1 MGLKSRYVVVVRVI
15 TDCTLGCQFCGFSR
29 DLRIPS
35 RSIDWTVLEKLGRSL
50 QRFQESSNRE
60 VLVAWLGGEPF
71 LWRDWRRAS
80 RFFKEQ
86 LGLGLAITTNGIAL
100 KSPAVREDVL
110 RWFSEITVSIDGFAE
125 SHDRL
130 RQRPGMF
137 AELGQVVRTLAAEA
151 RSNFER
157 DENSLCLRENVGT
170 RPSDFPVLR
179 VNTVL
184 TRDNIESFPKF
195 CREMAKWG
203 FNEITFNQLGGND
216 RPEFYPENRL
226 LPEQVRRLELVLP
239 SLQREMG
246 NFGVLLKGS
255 EAYLRRM
262 LASSEETKIP
272 VEDCGPGENFLFVDE
287 LGRLSPCSF
296 TSNDFTD
303 CRIESNSIDEL
314 ASKFMQRRD
323 TNRPNACADCLAT
336 HVSQKFDSPATSLS
350 NG

>member
-1 MGLKSRYVVVVRVI
+1 MGLKSRYVVVVRVS

-29 DLRIPS
+29 DLRLPS

-80 RFFKEQ
+80 RFYHEQ
-86 LGLGLAITTNGIAL
+86 LGLGLAVTTNGIAL
-100 KSPAVREDVL
+100 KSPAIREDVL
-110 RWFSEITVSIDGFAE
+110 RWFKEITISIDGLAE

-137 AELGQVVRTLAAEA
+137 AELEQVVRTLVSES
-151 RSNFER
+151 RSDLTKDDYSIQFQ
-157 DENSLCLRENVGT
+157 ENIATHLSAPL
-170 RPSDFPVLR
+170 VLR

-184 TRDNIESFPKF
+184 TRHNIESFPKF
-195 CREMAKWG
+195 CREMAQWG

-226 LPEQVRRLELVLP
+226 LPEQVRRLGDVLP
-239 SLQREMG
+239 ELQREMSKCG
-246 NFGVLLKGS
+246 LFLKGS

-272 VEDCGPGENFLFVDE
+272 VEDCGPGESFLFVDE

-296 TSNDFTD
+296 TSTDFSDMNTESLS
-303 CRIESNSIDEL
+303 IEDL
-314 ASKFMQRRD
+314 ALKFAEKRH

-336 HVSQKFDSPATSLS
+336 HISAKFELPATSFS